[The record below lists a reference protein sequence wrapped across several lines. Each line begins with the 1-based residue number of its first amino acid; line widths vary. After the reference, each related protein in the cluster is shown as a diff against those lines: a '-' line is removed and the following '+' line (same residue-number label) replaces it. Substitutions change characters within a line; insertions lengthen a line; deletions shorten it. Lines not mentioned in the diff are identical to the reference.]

1 MTQQE
6 LNMLILDTFY
16 LEGPQ
21 RVSLRD
27 KVFREAISNLLIH
40 REYLNPS
47 ISSIEVRKDVVLL
60 KKTLTVHYA

>member
-60 KKTLTVHYA
+60 KTLTVHYA